1 MRKMTG
7 YPIDHLVLPTAD
19 LDVARAR
26 LTALGFTVAPVGVHP
41 FGTINCCVYLASGAF
56 LELLAIGD
64 KAAAETAI
72 GQGNVFVSRDATYRM
87 LHGEEGFSALV
98 FGTADAAADHRR
110 FQQLRNF
117 RRRHAGIFA
126 AIYRCLPEF
135 GRRRFQAGVCSRS
148 QQEDIFFF
156 TCQRVNTPYVD
167 RSALERH
174 PNGVVGLKNMV
185 LGAGTPRQ
193 FKTLLERVASVDT
206 VAARG
211 SELKM
216 AVENG
221 TISVLDPSELQARY
235 GIVDVGTDLRACAA
249 VFAVSD
255 LTAIERLLK
264 SDAIAYERRDRRII
278 VPAAPGQGATF
289 VFEDAK

>member
-1 MRKMTG
+1 MQCRLAILILRHRLSATSDRQNRRTRLSLPTPLQPSSAAPRPRRPNPKRVSPYLPKPDDPIVSYLL

-87 LHGEEGFSALV
+87 LHGQEGFSALV

-110 FQQLRNF
+110 FQQLMASPPATCWNF
-117 RRRHAGIFA
+117 RGHLSMRAGNSDVAGFKLAFA
-126 AIYRCLPEF
+126 AD
-135 GRRRFQAGVCSRS
+135 RS
-148 QQEDIFFF
+148 TADVFFF
-156 TCQRVNTPYVD
+156 TCQRLNAPQVD

-174 PNGVVGLKNMV
+174 PNGV
-185 LGAGTPRQ
+185 Q
-193 FKTLLERVASVDT
+193 ASM
-206 VAARG
+206 R
-211 SELKM
+211 SWPLPKILFCS
-216 AVENG
+216 N
-221 TISVLDPSELQARY
+221 RY
-235 GIVDVGTDLRACAA
+235 LSR
-249 VFAVSD
+249 
-255 LTAIERLLK
+255 
-264 SDAIAYERRDRRII
+264 
-278 VPAAPGQGATF
+278 
-289 VFEDAK
+289 